1 MIKIGTKVFN
11 TKVFL
16 APLAGCSDLP
26 FRLICREHGAQMAFF
41 EMISSDALV
50 RERGKTINMLKSA
63 EADSPIAG
71 QLLGSVPEIMLD
83 AALKMKEHAAV
94 EFIDLNA
101 ACPVRKVV
109 ANGQGAALFRTPEK
123 LFAIIRILSGKSGL
137 PVTVK
142 LRTGFDETDIK
153 KLINIARGCE
163 DAGAAAIFLHGRTR
177 AQLYSGGVDY
187 EAIKKVKENAGIP
200 VFGSG
205 NVLTPSL
212 AKKML
217 DDTGCDGVL
226 VARGAMGNPWIF
238 KDINSFLKSGICS
251 PAPDKKRRLEV
262 LKKHISYIRKYS
274 DLSSPSVIGLM
285 RKASLWYL
293 KGFALAAAARGKVT
307 ASRNYE
313 ELLKVLDKLDRW
325 A

>member
-1 MIKIGTKVFN
+1 MVKIGDKVFN

-50 RERGKTINMLKSA
+50 REREKTLNMLKST
-63 EADSPIAG
+63 EADLPVAG
-71 QLLGSVPEIMLD
+71 QLLGSDPALMID
-83 AALKMKEHAAV
+83 AALKMKERANV
-94 EFIDLNA
+94 EFIDINA

-109 ANGQGAALFRTPEK
+109 TNGQGAALLKTPEN
-123 LFAIIRILSGKSGL
+123 LFAIIKILSGKLGL

-142 LRTGFDETDIK
+142 LRTGYDETDLK
-153 KLINIARGCE
+153 ALVNVVRGCE
-163 DAGAAAIFLHGRTR
+163 DAGVSAIFLHGRTR

-187 EAIKKVKENAGIP
+187 GAIKKVKESVGIP

-205 NVLTPSL
+205 NVLSGPL
-212 AKKML
+212 ARKML
-217 DDTGCDGVL
+217 DETGCDGVI

-238 KDINSFLKSGICS
+238 KEINGFLKSGFC
-251 PAPDKKRRLEV
+251 PLPPDKKRRIET

-274 DLSSPSVIGLM
+274 DISSPSVIGKM
-285 RKASLWYL
+285 RKAALWYL

-307 ASRNYE
+307 SAQNYE
-313 ELLKVLDKLDRW
+313 ELLKVLDKLL
-325 A
+325 